1 MKSEPL
7 TKEQFVESMKHND
20 FVIQDTWVVCRLC
33 SANCGQCGIGN
44 HQGRCQEYLDA
55 HPELLH
61 SPPSR
66 LGQVLVGLSIC
77 LILAVCAYY
86 VLKKAA

>member
-1 MKSEPL
+1 MKNEPL
-7 TKEQFVESMKHND
+7 TKEQFDESMSRND
-20 FVIQDTWVVCRLC
+20 FVIQDTWVVCKLC

-44 HQGRCQEYLDA
+44 HQGKCQEYLDA
-55 HPELLH
+55 HPELLR
-61 SPPSR
+61 SPPRR
-66 LGQVLVGLSIC
+66 LGLASLVLGLC